1 MFSNPKVI
9 ITYSA
14 RFSLIIEKYI
24 KNKIL
29 KKKTEFQKIHKRL
42 LTKKHRKI
50 MLDTKEFGKVL
61 VTEHIETIQYK
72 LSNKKYISVDCKKS
86 LVNM

>member
-29 KKKTEFQKIHKRL
+29 KKKTKFKKRHKRL
-42 LTKKHRKI
+42 LTEEHTKN
-50 MLDTKEFGKVL
+50 MLDT
-61 VTEHIETIQYK
+61 I
-72 LSNKKYISVDCKKS
+72 
-86 LVNM
+86 